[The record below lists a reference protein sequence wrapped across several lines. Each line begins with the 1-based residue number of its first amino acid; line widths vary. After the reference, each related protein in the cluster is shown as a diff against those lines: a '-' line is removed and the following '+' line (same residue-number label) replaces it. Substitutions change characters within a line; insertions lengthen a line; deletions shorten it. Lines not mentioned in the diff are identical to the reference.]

1 MNDPRAPGPGP
12 RPVRVFCVEDNAL
25 LVMHLQAIIEGAGHE
40 FAGFAARFDDVK
52 AAFAE
57 TDFDLALVDIDLAD
71 GRTGGSVAQWLQAR
85 GRSSLFLTGQEQ
97 LTRDYADVS
106 LGTIGKPVSEEKLRE
121 ALREFG
127 TRRDGPGSPKL

>member
-1 MNDPRAPGPGP
+1 MNDARASGPVP
-12 RPVRVFCVEDNAL
+12 RPVRVFCIEDNAL
-25 LVMHLQAIIEGAGHE
+25 LVIHLQAIIEGAGHV
-40 FAGFAARFDDVK
+40 FAGFAVRFDEVK

-71 GRTGGSVAQWLQAR
+71 GRTGASIAQWLQAR
-85 GRSSLFLTGQEQ
+85 GRPSLFLTGQDQ

-106 LGTIGKPVSEEKLRE
+106 LGTIGKPVSEEKLCE

-127 TRRDGPGSPKL
+127 TRQDGPGSPEL